1 MPDTVI
7 AGAFAGLLV
16 TATAALEDSV
26 GVALHGEHWLLL
38 LVVGADGQFWEFRR
52 GCSMRDRP
60 GLSALSA
67 MLISRL
73 CAVVAVGQ

>member
-1 MPDTVI
+1 VPDTVI

-38 LVVGADGQFWEFRR
+38 LVVGADGQFWGFRR
-52 GCSMRDRP
+52 GCFH
-60 GLSALSA
+60 A
-67 MLISRL
+67 
-73 CAVVAVGQ
+73 